1 MSILVT
7 GGAGYIGSHTVI
19 ELIQAGYQPII
30 VDDYSNSSPEVIQ
43 RIEQITN
50 YKVPTYTINIL
61 DRQALAA
68 VFQAHQIEAVI
79 HFAAFKAVGE
89 SVAQPLKYYHNN
101 ISGTINLLEVMQEY
115 QVKQIVFSSS
125 ATVYGQN
132 HPSPLKESLPVGQA
146 TNPYGYSKIVME
158 QILLDLAKAD
168 PDWQIT
174 ILRYFNPIGAHESG
188 LIGEDPQ
195 GIPNNLMPYV
205 SQVAIGQLPYL
216 SVYGNDYPTAD
227 GTGVRD
233 YIHVVDLGQGH
244 VRALDQLKNQKGV
257 AIYNLGTGQGY
268 SVLELIHTFA
278 KVNQVEVPYQI
289 VERRPGDVAVSYA
302 DPTLAEKELK
312 WQAER
317 GLEEMCRDSW
327 NWQQKN
333 PKGYQT
339 E

>member
-195 GIPNNLMPYV
+195 G
-205 SQVAIGQLPYL
+205 
-216 SVYGNDYPTAD
+216 NDYPTAD

-257 AIYNLGTGQGY
+257 AIYNLGTGLGY
-268 SVLELIHTFA
+268 SVLELIRTFA

-312 WQAER
+312 WKAER

-333 PKGYQT
+333 PKGYQA